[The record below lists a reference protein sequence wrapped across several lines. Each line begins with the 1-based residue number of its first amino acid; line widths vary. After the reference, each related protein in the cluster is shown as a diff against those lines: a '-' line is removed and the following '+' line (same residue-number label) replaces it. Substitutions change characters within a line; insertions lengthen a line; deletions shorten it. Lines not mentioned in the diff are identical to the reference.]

1 VSELGGSVF
10 ERFGRRFA
18 QFKKD
23 GETVIAVRSGVGKAN
38 AASGAAYL
46 IAMGA
51 ERILNGGL
59 SGAASAVRRGE
70 IVAGESYV
78 ECDFDLTPTGR
89 QPGQK
94 VEGYTELYADRQLL
108 QSALKIEGVKSGRL
122 GSGDMFLTDKDK
134 KELYIKLFGINAFDM
149 ESGAIACVCHSA
161 GVPFLSIRK
170 ISDNADDTAVEDYR
184 ELDSL
189 KETDIATL
197 LMEIAG
203 FAV

>member
-1 VSELGGSVF
+1 MSELGGSVF

-78 ECDFDLTPTGR
+78 ECGRSLIHNSEAQRLLSISYDDFSL
-89 QPGQK
+89 QK
-94 VEGYTELYADRQLL
+94 KKRHDEIRNAHT
-108 QSALKIEGVKSGRL
+108 IHKSG
-122 GSGDMFLTDKDK
+122 K
-134 KELYIKLFGINAFDM
+134 
-149 ESGAIACVCHSA
+149 
-161 GVPFLSIRK
+161 
-170 ISDNADDTAVEDYR
+170 
-184 ELDSL
+184 
-189 KETDIATL
+189 
-197 LMEIAG
+197 
-203 FAV
+203 